1 MGASM
6 RWIYRVHK
14 FGTDQTSSAIAEQLN
29 ILGAQG
35 WELVSVAHALPGG
48 HHYAYFKR
56 AME

>member
-1 MGASM
+1 M

-14 FGTDQTSSAIAEQLN
+14 FGTEQTSAAIAEQLN